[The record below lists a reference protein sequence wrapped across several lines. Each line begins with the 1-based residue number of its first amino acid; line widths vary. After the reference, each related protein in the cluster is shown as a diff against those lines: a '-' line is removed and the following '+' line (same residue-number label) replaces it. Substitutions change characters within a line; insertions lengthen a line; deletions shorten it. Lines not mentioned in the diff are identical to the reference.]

1 MNRKYI
7 PPALTLA
14 MGLAFAAAPAFAPE
28 FRGYAAGQLP
38 VAIER
43 HAVQPAGYAFS
54 IWGVIFL
61 WLLASA
67 AFGLW
72 ARADHPAWRITRPA
86 LIAAMA
92 MGSLWLFLAASNPLL
107 ATAVILVM
115 AVFAITAF
123 LRADTGVDRW
133 MLSAPLGIFAGWVSA
148 ASLVSV
154 GIMLGGYG
162 LMPHPTA
169 ALVMVAVLVAAAL
182 YIQSRQPMMPVYGA
196 TVVWAIV
203 AVAVVNRSDYP
214 MVAMVAAGAA
224 VIMAAGTAWLRFK
237 PAK

>member
-1 MNRKYI
+1 MNKTYI
-7 PPALTLA
+7 PPALTLII
-14 MGLAFAAAPAFAPE
+14 GLLFAAAPSFAPE

-38 VAIER
+38 VEIYR

-67 AFGLW
+67 AYGLSQRTEQPSW
-72 ARADHPAWRITRPA
+72 VATRPA
-86 LIAAMA
+86 LIGAMLA
-92 MGSLWLFLAASNPLL
+92 GILWLFLASSNPLL
-107 ATAVILVM
+107 ATVVILAM
-115 AVFAITAF
+115 AGFAITAF

-133 MLSAPLGIFAGWVSA
+133 ILSAPLAIFAGWVSA

-162 LMPHPTA
+162 LLPHPTA
-169 ALVMVAVLVAAAL
+169 ALVMVAVLVAGAL
-182 YIQSRQPMMPVYGA
+182 YIQSRQPLMPVYGG

-203 AVAVVNRSDYP
+203 AVAMVNRAEEP
-214 MVAMVAAGAA
+214 MVAIIAAGAA
-224 VIMAAGTAWLRFK
+224 LILAAGTIWLR
-237 PAK
+237 AKSK